1 MNDGHTTGDRYP
13 VTFEPLDRT
22 LSVRCGETILSAAL
36 ANGYPLAHNCKSGVC
51 GSCKAKITKG
61 VVEHGGAGFRGISEK
76 EQSEGFALLCQAK
89 PLSAV
94 TVVCQ
99 VVQAVEGV
107 PIRRVA
113 CRVQELDLLADDVMR
128 IRLKTPAKDPVN
140 YLPGQYIDILMN
152 SGIRRSLSV
161 ASSPDDGEFIELHL
175 RNYGGPFSTHVFNR
189 MKVNDLLRLEG
200 PMGTFFIREDSE
212 KPIIFVASGTG
223 FAPIKSMIEHEVRKD
238 NHRSMTLYWGGRR
251 PSDLYLDTL
260 AQEWVNKHGV
270 HYVPVISDA
279 RAEDAWTGRTGF
291 VHRAV
296 MEDFPDLSGHQIYAC
311 GAPIVVQS
319 AQHDFV
325 SNCGLAD
332 SEFYADMF
340 ISSTPSNP

>member
-1 MNDGHTTGDRYP
+1 MNDGLTMGDSYP

-22 LSVRCGETILSAAL
+22 LGVRREETILSAAL
-36 ANGYPLAHNCKSGVC
+36 ASGYPLAYNCRNGIC
-51 GSCKAKITKG
+51 GSCKAKVTKG
-61 VVEHGGAGFRGISEK
+61 LVDHGGAGFRGISEK

-99 VVQAVEGV
+99 VVHAVEGV
-107 PIRRVA
+107 PVRRVA
-113 CRVQELDLLADDVMR
+113 CRVHELDRLADDVMR
-128 IRLKTPAKDPVN
+128 IRLKTPAKDPIK

-152 SGIRRSLSV
+152 GGIRRSLSV
-161 ASSPDDGEFIELHL
+161 ASSPDDGEFLELHL
-175 RNYGGPFSTHVFNR
+175 RNYGGPFSTHVFNK
-189 MKVNDLLRLEG
+189 MKVSDLLRLEG
-200 PMGTFFIREDSE
+200 PMGTFFIRDDSD

-223 FAPIKSMIEHEVRKD
+223 FAPIKSMIEHEVRKGD
-238 NHRSMTLYWGGRR
+238 CRPMTLYWGGRR

-260 AQEWVNKHGV
+260 AQEWVKEHGV
-270 HYVPVISDA
+270 SYVPVVSDP
-279 RAEDAWTGRTGF
+279 RPEDAWNGRKGF

-296 MEDFPDLSGHQIYAC
+296 MEDFPDLSGHQVYAC

-319 AQHDFV
+319 AQRDFTAEC
-325 SNCGLAD
+325 NLPE

-340 ISSTPSNP
+340 VSSTPSNP